1 MESRLRAAVESAPTG
16 LIMTDADGRIVLVNR
31 EIERLFGYAREE
43 LHGQAIE
50 LLLPHRF
57 REHHPASRER
67 FTAHP
72 RARAMGAGRDLRG
85 RRKDGSE
92 MPVEVGLTPVAT
104 DDGLFV
110 IGSVVDISE
119 RLATEEAQRLVAE
132 QLRQAQK
139 MEAVGTLAGGIA
151 HDFNNLLGAIM
162 GYAELVQ
169 QSVADNEDI
178 SADVQEIIVAAQR
191 GRKLVQQI
199 LIFSRRQQAQ
209 RVPVSLASVVREV
222 QQLLRAS
229 LPVGVNMEIH
239 IHDESSRVLAD
250 STSVHQVIMNLATN
264 AAQAMPNGG
273 QLQIS
278 LLRQSVDGELA
289 RLHAG
294 LREGDYIVIEVRDN
308 GVGMDEATRERAME
322 PFFTTKAAGEGT
334 GLGLSMVHGI
344 MQDHGGALTLESS
357 TQNGTTARCLFPA
370 RADDASGV
378 HTAVATSSPK
388 GEGQHILY
396 VDDEQALATLGERR
410 LRRQGYAVT
419 AVTSPAMALEMLT
432 AQPNQYAMVI
442 TDYSMPEMN
451 GLDLA
456 KRVRAIQPA
465 IPILLLTGYVEELPQ
480 DVLAT
485 AGIHR
490 VLQKPVSNAELAD
503 ICAALLAT
511 TTEAAAADH
520 TTP

>member
-1 MESRLRAAVESAPTG
+1 
-16 LIMTDADGRIVLVNR
+16 MTDAEGRIVLVNR
-31 EIERLFGYAREE
+31 EIGRLFGYSREE

-50 LLLPHRF
+50 LLIPHRF
-57 REHHPASRER
+57 RDHHPASRER

-92 MPVEVGLTPVAT
+92 LPVEVGLTPVAT
-104 DDGLFV
+104 EDGLYV
-110 IGSVVDISE
+110 IGSVVDISA
-119 RLATEEAQRLVAE
+119 RLAAEEAQRLVAE

-169 QSVADNEDI
+169 QSAQDNEEI
-178 SADVQEIIVAAQR
+178 SADVHEIIVAAQR

-199 LIFSRRQQAQ
+199 LVFSRRQQAQ
-209 RVPVSLASVVREV
+209 RVPVSLAGVVREV

-239 IHDESSRVLAD
+239 IHEESSRVLAD

-278 LLRQSVDGELA
+278 LLRQSVDAELA
-289 RLHAG
+289 RMHAG

-308 GVGMDEATRERAME
+308 GEGMDEATQARAME
-322 PFFTTKAAGEGT
+322 PFFTTKPAGEGT

-344 MQDHGGALTLESS
+344 MQDHGGAITLDSD
-357 TQNGTTARCLFPA
+357 TQSGTTVRCLFPA
-370 RADDASGV
+370 RADEGSGF
-378 HTAVATSSPK
+378 HTAVAPTAPK
-388 GEGQHILY
+388 GRGQHILF
-396 VDDEQALATLGERR
+396 VDDEQALVTLGERR
-410 LRRQGYAVT
+410 LRRQGYVVT
-419 AVTSPAMALEMLT
+419 GVTSPASALELLT
-432 AQPNQYAMVI
+432 AKPGQFSLVI
-442 TDYSMPEMN
+442 TDYSMPDMN
-451 GLDLA
+451 GLALA
-456 KRVRAIQPA
+456 KHIRTVHPTM
-465 IPILLLTGYVEELPQ
+465 PILLLTGYVEELP
-480 DVLAT
+480 DHVLSD
-485 AGIHR
+485 AGIQR
-490 VLQKPVSNAELAD
+490 VLQKPVSNADLAD
-503 ICAALLAT
+503 VCNELLAAT
-511 TTEAAAADH
+511 PVDAAARQH
-520 TTP
+520 

>member
-16 LIMTDADGRIVLVNR
+16 LIMTDAEGRIVLVNR

-57 REHHPASRER
+57 REHHPSSRAR

-104 DDGLFV
+104 EDGLFV

-119 RLATEEAQRLVAE
+119 RIATEEAQRLVAE

-169 QSVADNEDI
+169 QSVSGNAEV
-178 SADVQEIIVAAQR
+178 SADVHEIIVAAQR

-209 RVPVSLASVVREV
+209 RVPVSLAGVVREV

-229 LPVGVNMEIH
+229 LPVGVHMEIH
-239 IHDESSRVLAD
+239 IHDDSSRVLAD

-264 AAQAMPNGG
+264 AAQAMPSGG

-278 LLRQSVDGELA
+278 LLRQYVDADLA
-289 RLHAG
+289 QLHAG
-294 LREGDYIVIEVRDN
+294 LREGDYVVIEVRDN
-308 GVGMDEATRERAME
+308 GVGMDEATRARAME
-322 PFFTTKAAGEGT
+322 PFFTTKPAGEGT

-344 MQDHGGALTLESS
+344 MQDHGGAITLESEAGD
-357 TQNGTTARCLFPA
+357 GTTVRCMFPA
-370 RADDASGV
+370 REESGSGF
-378 HTAVATSSPK
+378 HTAVASSSPT
-388 GEGQHILY
+388 GHGQHILF
-396 VDDEQALATLGERR
+396 VDDEASLATLGERR
-410 LRRQGYAVT
+410 LRRQGYVVT
-419 AVTSPAMALEMLT
+419 AATSPIQALELIQ
-432 AQPNQYAMVI
+432 AQPDLYALVI
-442 TDYSMPEMN
+442 TDYSMPDMN
-451 GLDLA
+451 GLALA
-456 KRVRAIQPA
+456 KQIRTIRPTM
-465 IPILLLTGYVEELPQ
+465 PILLLTGYVEELPQ
-480 DVLAT
+480 AVLT
-485 AGIHR
+485 DAGIQH
-490 VLQKPVSNAELAD
+490 VLQKPVSNSELAD
-503 ICAALLAT
+503 VCAALLSTSTLTANVN
-511 TTEAAAADH
+511 
-520 TTP
+520 